1 MPRTRTVVVPS
12 RLARH
17 YNNALLVQY
26 CYFRWRECFHS
37 NEKTVNIHLI
47 HTITTF
53 FLLVLYTLE
62 KASTSALAFKLCIT
76 AVSSAVSFV
85 GCYLFTQD
93 ITLVMKRTEQYYL
106 FGDLTKGVH
115 LFIFPTTIALMGKD
129 SQSVIRDTRIRFDC
143 EILTH

>member
-1 MPRTRTVVVPS
+1 M
-12 RLARH
+12 
-17 YNNALLVQY
+17 YN
-26 CYFRWRECFHS
+26 F
-37 NEKTVNIHLI
+37 
-47 HTITTF
+47 
-53 FLLVLYTLE
+53 
-62 KASTSALAFKLCIT
+62 